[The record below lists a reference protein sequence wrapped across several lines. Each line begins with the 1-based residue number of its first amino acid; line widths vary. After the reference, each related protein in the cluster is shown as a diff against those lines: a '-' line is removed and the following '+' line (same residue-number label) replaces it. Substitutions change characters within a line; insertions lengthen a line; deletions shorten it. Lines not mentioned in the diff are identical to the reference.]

1 MLYIQLLYCGHEINA
16 LNQTVELFEE
26 QLITGHHPQI
36 TITYFVPDELKV
48 SGRYD
53 TVSACLKKIDPINKK
68 IILFGSD
75 NIEDKRVK
83 PIEIP
88 IDRVFSLQDQLSE

>member
-1 MLYIQLLYCGHEINA
+1 M
-16 LNQTVELFEE
+16 NQTVELFEE

-53 TVSACLKKIDPINKK
+53 TVSACLKKIDPINK
-68 IILFGSD
+68 
-75 NIEDKRVK
+75 